1 VLCLREDTWPVMLLD
16 LHVTTTGPYT
26 VVEVGGEIDVASA
39 SELRDCLHQTIAA
52 GGRQLVVDLR
62 QVEFMDS
69 VGLGVLLGA
78 RRRLLGQGAAHGHT
92 DRPIQLVCADGLVVR
107 ILRATGLDRV
117 FPLYPTVAAALGG
130 DAGHADQPSDS
141 GEHDE
146 PSEPE
151 PA

>member
-1 VLCLREDTWPVMLLD
+1 M
-16 LHVTTTGPYT
+16 
-26 VVEVGGEIDVASA
+26 
-39 SELRDCLHQTIAA
+39 AA
-52 GGRQLVVDLR
+52 RVRLSPRPPRGRSSQW
-62 QVEFMDS
+62 
-69 VGLGVLLGA
+69 
-78 RRRLLGQGAAHGHT
+78 
-92 DRPIQLVCADGLVVR
+92 IQLVCADGLVVR